1 MSKNTEKDEIKTE
14 DLLDEIDNAEQ
25 TSDFTLMFN
34 SPFEYEGRTFNS
46 LNFDFSKLTGKDYL
60 AIEDE
65 MARHGKIVLSARLS
79 GEFLSIM
86 SAKACTE
93 PIGVDCIEAMP
104 IKKFEQLRN
113 AARNFFNTAD

>member
-1 MSKNTEKDEIKTE
+1 MSKKDEKDEIKTD

-25 TSDFTLMFN
+25 PSDFTLMFN
-34 SPFEYEGRTFNS
+34 SPFEFEDKIFNS
-46 LNFDFSKLTGKDYL
+46 MNFDFSKLTGKDFL
-60 AIEDE
+60 DIEDE

-86 SAKACTE
+86 CAKACTE
-93 PIGVDCIEAMP
+93 PIGVDCIKAMP

-113 AARNFFNTAD
+113 AARNFFNAAD